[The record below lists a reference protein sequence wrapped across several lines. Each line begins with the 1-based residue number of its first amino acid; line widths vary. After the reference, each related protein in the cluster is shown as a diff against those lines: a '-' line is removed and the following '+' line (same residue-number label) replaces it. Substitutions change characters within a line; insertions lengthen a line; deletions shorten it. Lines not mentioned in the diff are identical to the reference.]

1 MMVTLRN
8 PLQENQTLNIL
19 LIYEVYKCRLERGL
33 SEKVHAL
40 LSERTQVLLGSVK
53 KITKGSVNKHP
64 TFF

>member
-8 PLQENQTLNIL
+8 PLQENQTFNIL
-19 LIYEVYKCRLERGL
+19 TYEVYKCRLERGL
-33 SEKVHAL
+33 SEKAHAL